1 MLAHAARAGEHA
13 AVGHGRRRYTHAT
26 MHRPSSPFVGRQR
39 ELSELLSAWEHV
51 AAGRGPR
58 TVVVLAESGLGKTRL
73 AQALYEAI
81 AADGAANLEGERGY
95 WPTVLGADGNN
106 LRVNPPLDACAPA
119 APMPFL
125 WWGIRLVDPL
135 GPNHLAGGVLPSSVE
150 RDLLPHLEPLQR
162 ETRRRDRRARVAKVA
177 AGLATDAVVDA
188 LPFASLLK
196 TLVSTGLELK
206 GIHDEGRRDGAGRD
220 LGAAAEARA
229 LTFLD
234 RVLGD
239 LGALL
244 RPGGVPAVVLVDDG
258 QFSPHDPGVVALVDR
273 LHRTAAREGW
283 PLLLLITHWEQEW
296 RAPARGSIA
305 AALRTDEPRGAAL
318 GAADTPPVHEL
329 RLTPV
334 PDLGPWLRA
343 ELPGLHDAQAAALL
357 ARAGGNPRYL
367 DEILRFATGVRGRA
381 LFEGR
386 DPARPLTAAGLQE
399 LLARSVALVDLIAER
414 LAASPDAVQQAVV
427 LASLQ
432 GPEVLDGLVPGAAE
446 ALGVEGSAVAAAL
459 VDAEARHAYL
469 ARIGDA
475 SRAFA
480 QRVYLDV
487 AREHLVAWFDRDEA
501 DAALAAALR
510 ALVAEGRADDLDDAD
525 RARLASLL
533 VATFEGH
540 AGAFERRM
548 VVAAFAILLRPALH
562 RLDAAALELL
572 TPRYVAALAVLD
584 DADLDP
590 DLEWL
595 ALALDAARALGDR
608 DATRAILERFVR
620 LTQETHD
627 DHVSLWGAALLARAR
642 VAFGDHLADEA
653 GPRAAIEQYAAGN
666 AALAAL
672 GDEPFD
678 EDALRAF
685 RLVTDR
691 IGWAALQLG
700 RVDAAEDRFGT
711 VLGIVGQLVALD
723 PGYEHLRAP
732 TLKRL
737 ADCAQLRGDVAAA
750 VARLEE
756 ARAVEAAALE
766 PHDPLSERLAHVVT
780 LLRLSEGLASLG
792 ERAAALQHARAADQL
807 MARAARESAHA
818 DVANLAAAVREQ
830 LASVGG
836 GAA

>member
-1 MLAHAARAGEHA
+1 
-13 AVGHGRRRYTHAT
+13 
-26 MHRPSSPFVGRQR
+26 MHRPSSPFVGRER
-39 ELSELLSAWEHV
+39 ELSELLSAWEQV

-135 GPNHLAGGVLPSSVE
+135 APNHLAGGVLPSSVE

-162 ETRRRDRRARVAKVA
+162 EARRRDRRGRATKAT
-177 AGLATDAVVDA
+177 AGLVADVLVDAV
-188 LPFASLLK
+188 PFASLLK
-196 TLVSTGLELK
+196 SLVSTSLELK
-206 GIHDEGRRDGAGRD
+206 GIHDEGRRDPGGRD
-220 LGAAAEARA
+220 LGTAAEART

-234 RVLGD
+234 RVVGD
-239 LGALL
+239 LGTLL
-244 RPGGVPAVVLVDDG
+244 RPGGAPAVVLVDDG

-283 PLLLLITHWEQEW
+283 RLLLLVTHWEQEW
-296 RAPARGSIA
+296 RAPASGSVA
-305 AALRTDEPRGAAL
+305 TALRS
-318 GAADTPPVHEL
+318 ADAPPVHEL

-334 PDLGPWLRA
+334 PDLSPWLRA
-343 ELPGLHDAQAAALL
+343 ELPGLHAEQAAALL
-357 ARAGGNPRYL
+357 TRAGGNPRYL

-386 DPARPLTAAGLQE
+386 DPARSLTAAGLQE

-459 VDAEARHAYL
+459 ADAEARHAYL

-487 AREHLVAWFDRDEA
+487 AREHLVAWFDRNEA
-501 DAALAAALR
+501 AAALAAALR
-510 ALVAEGRADDLDDAD
+510 DLVAEGRADDLDDAD

-540 AGAFERRM
+540 EGAFERRL
-548 VVAAFAILLRPALH
+548 VVAAYAQLLRPALH

-584 DADLDP
+584 DAYLDP

-595 ALALDAARALGDR
+595 TLALDAARAVRDR

-642 VAFGDHLADEA
+642 VALGDHLADEE
-653 GPRAAIEQYAAGN
+653 GPRAAIEQYGHGN

-672 GDEPFD
+672 GDEPLD

-691 IGWAALQLG
+691 IGWAALHLG
-700 RVDAAEDRFGT
+700 RADAAEDRFRT
-711 VLGIVGQLVALD
+711 CLGIVAQLVALD
-723 PGYEHLRAP
+723 PGYAHLRAP
-732 TLKRL
+732 ALKRL
-737 ADCAQLRGDVAAA
+737 ADCAWRRGDVAGA
-750 VARLEE
+750 VVQLEE
-756 ARAVEAAALE
+756 ARALEAAALA
-766 PHDPLSERLAHVVT
+766 PHDPLSERLTHAVT
-780 LLRLSEGLASLG
+780 LLRLSEGLELLG
-792 ERAAALQHARAADQL
+792 ERAAASRHARTADEL
-807 MARAARESAHA
+807 MVQASRESDHS
-818 DVANLAAAVREQ
+818 DVADLAAAVRAQ

-836 GAA
+836 SEA

>member
-1 MLAHAARAGEHA
+1 MA
-13 AVGHGRRRYTHAT
+13 
-26 MHRPSSPFVGRQR
+26 PSSPFVGREH
-39 ELSELLSAWEHV
+39 ELRELLSAWEQV
-51 AAGRGPR
+51 ATGQGPR

-95 WPTVLGADGNN
+95 WPTVLGRDGNN
-106 LRVNPPLDACAPA
+106 LRVNPPLEACAPA

-125 WWGIRLVDPL
+125 WWGLRLVDPL
-135 GPNHLAGGVLPSSVE
+135 APNHLAGGVLPSSVE

-162 ETRRRDRRARVAKVA
+162 ETRRRDRRTRVAKVA
-177 AGLATDAVVDA
+177 AGLATDALVDA
-188 LPFASLLK
+188 VPFASLLK

-206 GIHDEGRRDGAGRD
+206 GIHDEGRRDGTGRD

-234 RVLGD
+234 RVVGD

-273 LHRTAAREGW
+273 LHRTAARAGW
-283 PLLLLITHWEQEW
+283 PLLLLVTHWEQEW
-296 RAPARGSIA
+296 RAPAGGSIA
-305 AALRTDEPRGAAL
+305 AALQAGALPADARSAGAARGAAL

-343 ELPGLHDAQAAALL
+343 ELPGLHGAQAAALL
-357 ARAGGNPRYL
+357 ERAGGNPRYL

-386 DPARPLTAAGLQE
+386 DPARPLTDAGLQE

-432 GPEVLDGLVPGAAE
+432 GPEVLDGLVPGAAA
-446 ALGVEGSAVAAAL
+446 ALGVDGSAIGSAL
-459 VDAEARHAYL
+459 AEAEDRHAYL

-480 QRVYLDV
+480 QRIYLEV
-487 AREHLVAWFDRDEA
+487 ARDHLVAWFDPGEA
-501 DAALAAALR
+501 EAALAAALR

-572 TPRYVAALAVLD
+572 TPRYLTALTVLD
-584 DADLDP
+584 DGDLDADLD
-590 DLEWL
+590 WL
-595 ALALDAARALGDR
+595 TLALDAARAVRDR
-608 DATRAILERFVR
+608 AATRAILERFVR
-620 LTQETHD
+620 LTQATHD
-627 DHVSLWGAALLARAR
+627 DHVSLWGATLLARAR
-642 VAFGDHLADEA
+642 VALGDHLADEE
-653 GPRAAIEQYAAGN
+653 GPRAAIEQYGAGN

-672 GDEPFD
+672 GDEPLD

-685 RLVTDR
+685 RLITDR
-691 IGWAALQLG
+691 IGWAVLQLG
-700 RVDAAEDRFGT
+700 RLDAAEDRFRT
-711 VLGIVGQLVALD
+711 VLGIVAQLVALD
-723 PGYEHLRAP
+723 PGYAHLRAP

-737 ADCAQLRGDVAAA
+737 ADCARLRGDVAGA
-750 VARLEE
+750 VAHLDE
-756 ARAVEAAALE
+756 ARAIEAAVLS
-766 PHDPLSERLAHVVT
+766 PDDPLSERLAHVVT
-780 LLRLSEGLASLG
+780 LLGLSEGLEALG
-792 ERAAALQHARAADQL
+792 DRTAALQHARTAYDL
-807 MARAARESAHA
+807 MAHASRDSALPA
-818 DVANLAAAVREQ
+818 VTDLAAAVDAQ
-830 LASVGG
+830 LASLGRG
-836 GAA
+836 TP

>member
-1 MLAHAARAGEHA
+1 MQR
-13 AVGHGRRRYTHAT
+13 T
-26 MHRPSSPFVGRQR
+26 SSPFVGRAR
-39 ELSELLSAWEHV
+39 ELSELMSAWVQV
-51 AAGRGPR
+51 AAGQGPR

-135 GPNHLAGGVLPSSVE
+135 APNHLAGGVLPSSVE

-162 ETRRRDRRARVAKVA
+162 ASRRRDRHARVAKVA
-177 AGLATDAVVDA
+177 AGLATDALVDA
-188 LPFASLLK
+188 VPFASLLK
-196 TLVSTGLELK
+196 TLVATGLELK

-234 RVLGD
+234 RVVGD

-244 RPGGVPAVVLVDDG
+244 RPGGAPAVVLVDDG
-258 QFSPHDPGVVALVDR
+258 QFSPHDPGAVALVER
-273 LHRTAAREGW
+273 LHRTAAQEGW
-283 PLLLLITHWEQEW
+283 PLLLLVTHWEQEW
-296 RAPARGSIA
+296 NAAAPGSIA
-305 AALRTDEPRGAAL
+305 GALR
-318 GAADTPPVHEL
+318 AADGPPVQEL

-343 ELPGLHDAQAAALL
+343 ALPGLDGAQAAALL
-357 ARAGGNPRYL
+357 ERAGGNPRYL

-427 LASLQ
+427 LAALQ
-432 GPEVLDGLVPGAAE
+432 GPEVLDGLVPDAAK
-446 ALGVEGSAVAAAL
+446 ALGVEEAAVEAAL
-459 VDAEARHAYL
+459 ADAEDRHAYL
-469 ARIGDA
+469 ARIGAA

-480 QRVYLDV
+480 QRIYLEV
-487 AREHLVAWFDRDEA
+487 AREHLTAWFDAEEA
-501 DAALAAALR
+501 EAALAAALR
-510 ALVAEGRADDLDDAD
+510 TLVAEGRADDLDDAD

-533 VATFEGH
+533 VATFEGQE
-540 AGAFERRM
+540 GAFERRL
-548 VVAAFAILLRPALH
+548 VVAAYAQLLRPALH

-572 TPRYVAALAVLD
+572 TPRFVAALAVLD

-595 ALALDAARALGDR
+595 TLALDAARALRDR

-620 LTQETHD
+620 ITQETHD

-642 VAFGDHLADEA
+642 VALGDHLADEG

-691 IGWAALQLG
+691 IGWVLLESG
-700 RVDAAEDRFGT
+700 RLDDAAERFRT
-711 VLGIVGQLVALD
+711 VLGIVQQLVALD
-723 PGYEHLRAP
+723 PGYAHLRAP
-732 TLKRL
+732 ALKRL
-737 ADCAQLRGDVAAA
+737 ADCTWRQSDVAAA
-750 VARLEE
+750 VAHLEE
-756 ARAVEAAALE
+756 ARAIETATLA
-766 PHDPLSERLAHVVT
+766 PDDPQSHRLAHVVT
-780 LLRLSEGLASLG
+780 LLLLSEGHQLLG
-792 ERAAALQHARAADQL
+792 EPAAALRHARAADDL
-807 MARAARESAHA
+807 MVRASSESAL
-818 DVANLAAAVREQ
+818 DGVAGLAAAVRAQ
-830 LASVGG
+830 LASLGG

>member
-1 MLAHAARAGEHA
+1 
-13 AVGHGRRRYTHAT
+13 
-26 MHRPSSPFVGRQR
+26 MHRPSSPFVGRER
-39 ELSELLSAWEHV
+39 ELNALLSAWGQV
-51 AAGRGPR
+51 AAGHGPH

-73 AQALYEAI
+73 AQAFYEAI
-81 AADGAANLEGERGY
+81 AADGAANQEGERGY
-95 WPTVLGADGNN
+95 WPTVLGRDGNN

-135 GPNHLAGGVLPSSVE
+135 TPNHLAGGVLPSSVE

-162 ETRRRDRRARVAKVA
+162 ATRQRDRRARVAKVA
-177 AGLATDAVVDA
+177 AGLATDALVDA
-188 LPFASLLK
+188 VPFASLLK

-206 GIHDEGRRDGAGRD
+206 GIHDEGRRDGGARD

-234 RVLGD
+234 RVVGD

-244 RPGGVPAVVLVDDG
+244 RSGGVPAVVLVDDG
-258 QFSPHDPGVVALVDR
+258 QFSPHDPGVVALLER
-273 LHRTAAREGW
+273 LHRTAAQEGW

-296 RAPARGSIA
+296 RAPAGGSIA
-305 AALRTDEPRGAAL
+305 GALRADAPRGDAAHGSTL
-318 GAADTPPVHEL
+318 RSADVPPVHEL

-343 ELPGLHDAQAAALL
+343 ELPGLHAEQAAALL
-357 ARAGGNPRYL
+357 TRAGGNPRYL

-459 VDAEARHAYL
+459 ADAEARHAYL

-480 QRVYLDV
+480 QRVYLEV

-510 ALVAEGRADDLDDAD
+510 DLVAEGRADDLDDAD
-525 RARLASLL
+525 RARLASLI
-533 VATFEGH
+533 VATFDGH
-540 AGAFERRM
+540 EGAFERRM
-548 VVAAFAILLRPALH
+548 VVAAFAQLLRPALH

-572 TPRYVAALAVLD
+572 TPRFVAALAVLD

-595 ALALDAARALGDR
+595 TLALDAARAVRDR

-642 VAFGDHLADEA
+642 VALGDHLADEE
-653 GPRAAIEQYAAGN
+653 GPRDAIEQYGHGN

-700 RVDAAEDRFGT
+700 RIDFAEDRFRT
-711 VLGIVGQLVALD
+711 CLGIVAQLVALD
-723 PGYEHLRAP
+723 PGYAHLRAP
-732 TLKRL
+732 ALKRL
-737 ADCAQLRGDVAAA
+737 ADSTWRRGDVAGA
-750 VARLEE
+750 VAHLEE
-756 ARAVEAAALE
+756 ARAIEAAALA
-766 PHDPLSERLAHVVT
+766 PHDPLSERLPHVWT
-780 LLRLSEGLASLG
+780 LLQLSEGHELLG
-792 ERAAALQHARAADQL
+792 QRAAALQHARTANEL
-807 MARAARESAHA
+807 MVQASRESDHSEVA
-818 DVANLAAAVREQ
+818 DLAAAVRAQ
-830 LASVGG
+830 LASAGG
-836 GAA
+836 GVG

>member
-1 MLAHAARAGEHA
+1 
-13 AVGHGRRRYTHAT
+13 
-26 MHRPSSPFVGRQR
+26 MHRPSSPFVGRER
-39 ELSELLSAWEHV
+39 ELSELLSAWGQV
-51 AAGRGPR
+51 AAGAGPR

-81 AADGAANLEGERGY
+81 AADGAADLEGRRGY
-95 WPTVLGADGNN
+95 WPTLLGADGNN
-106 LRVNPPLDACAPA
+106 LRVNPPLEACAPA

-135 GPNHLAGGVLPSSVE
+135 APNHLAGGVLPSSVE

-162 ETRRRDRRARVAKVA
+162 ATRQRDRHARVAKVA
-177 AGLATDAVVDA
+177 AGLATDALVDA
-188 LPFASLLK
+188 VPFASLLK

-206 GIHDEGRRDGAGRD
+206 GIHDEGRRDGVGRD

-234 RVLGD
+234 RVVGD

-244 RPGGVPAVVLVDDG
+244 RSGGAPAVVLVDDG
-258 QFSPHDPGVVALVDR
+258 QFSPHDPGVVALVER
-273 LHRTAAREGW
+273 LHRTAALEGW

-296 RAPARGSIA
+296 RAPVAGSIA
-305 AALRTDEPRGAAL
+305 SALRAGALRADTL
-318 GAADTPPVHEL
+318 RAADVPPVHEL

-334 PDLGPWLRA
+334 PDLGRWLRA

-386 DPARPLTAAGLQE
+386 DPTQALTNAGLQE

-427 LASLQ
+427 LAALQ

-446 ALGVEGSAVAAAL
+446 ALGVAGAAVEAAL
-459 VDAEARHAYL
+459 ADAEDRHAYL
-469 ARIGDA
+469 ARIGAA
-475 SRAFA
+475 SKAFA
-480 QRVYLDV
+480 QRIYLEV
-487 AREHLVAWFDRDEA
+487 AREHLTAWFDA
-501 DAALAAALR
+501 DQAAAALAAALR
-510 ALVAEGRADDLDDAD
+510 ALVADGRADDLDDAD

-540 AGAFERRM
+540 EGAFERRM
-548 VVAAFAILLRPALH
+548 VVAAYAQMLRPSLH

-572 TPRYVAALAVLD
+572 TPRFVAALAVLD

-595 ALALDAARALGDR
+595 TLALDAARALRDQ
-608 DATRAILERFVR
+608 DATRALLERFVR

-642 VAFGDHLADEA
+642 VALGDHVADEE

-691 IGWAALQLG
+691 TGWVLLELG
-700 RVDAAEDRFGT
+700 RLDDAAERFRT
-711 VLGIVGQLVALD
+711 VLGIVQQLVALD
-723 PGYEHLRAP
+723 PGYAHLRAP
-732 TLKRL
+732 ALKRL
-737 ADCAQLRGDVAAA
+737 ADCIWRQGDVAAA
-750 VARLEE
+750 VAHLEE
-756 ARAVEAAALE
+756 ARAIETATLT
-766 PHDPLSERLAHVVT
+766 PDDPLSHRLAHVVT
-780 LLRLSEGLASLG
+780 LLTLAEGLELLG
-792 ERAAALQHARAADQL
+792 DPAAALRHARAADDL
-807 MARAARESAHA
+807 VAPVSRESTHPE
-818 DVANLAAAVREQ
+818 VAGLAAAVREQ
-830 LASVGG
+830 LASLGG
-836 GAA
+836 GAD

>member
-1 MLAHAARAGEHA
+1 
-13 AVGHGRRRYTHAT
+13 
-26 MHRPSSPFVGRQR
+26 MHRPSSPFVGREH
-39 ELSELLSAWEHV
+39 ELSELLSTWAEV
-51 AAGRGPR
+51 AAGNGPR
-58 TVVVLAESGLGKTRL
+58 TVIVLAESGLGKTRL

-81 AADGAANLEGERGY
+81 AADGAANLEGQRGY
-95 WPTVLGADGNN
+95 WPTVLGTDGNN

-135 GPNHLAGGVLPSSVE
+135 APNHLAGGVLPSSVE
-150 RDLLPHLEPLQR
+150 RDLLPHLEPLQH
-162 ETRRRDRRARVAKVA
+162 EARRRDRRGRIAKVA
-177 AGLATDAVVDA
+177 AGLATDALVDA
-188 LPFASLLK
+188 VPFASLLK

-234 RVLGD
+234 RVVGD

-244 RPGGVPAVVLVDDG
+244 RPGGAPAVVLVDDG
-258 QFSPHDPGVVALVDR
+258 QFSPHDPGVVALVER
-273 LHRTAAREGW
+273 LHHTAAREGW
-283 PLLLLITHWEQEW
+283 PLLLLVTHWEQEW
-296 RAPARGSIA
+296 RTPEGGSIA
-305 AALRTDEPRGAAL
+305 AALR
-318 GAADTPPVHEL
+318 AADAAPVHEL

-357 ARAGGNPRYL
+357 DRAGGNPRYL

-446 ALGVEGSAVAAAL
+446 ALGVEGAAVEAAL
-459 VDAEARHAYL
+459 AAAEARHAYL

-475 SRAFA
+475 SKAFA
-480 QRVYLDV
+480 QRIYLEV
-487 AREHLVAWFDRDEA
+487 ARDHLVAWFDPDDA
-501 DAALAAALR
+501 DAALAEALR
-510 ALVAEGRADDLDDAD
+510 TLVANGGFDELDEAD

-540 AGAFERRM
+540 EGAFERRM
-548 VVAAFAILLRPALH
+548 VVAAYAILLRPALH

-584 DADLDP
+584 DADLDA
-590 DLEWL
+590 DLDWL
-595 ALALDAARALGDR
+595 TLALDAARAVHDR
-608 DATRAILERFVR
+608 SATRAILERFVR
-620 LTQETHD
+620 LTQATHD

-642 VAFGDHLADEA
+642 VALGDHLADEE

-666 AALAAL
+666 VALAAL

-678 EDALRAF
+678 EEALLAF

-691 IGWAALQLG
+691 VGWILLEVG
-700 RVDAAEDRFGT
+700 RLDGAEDRFRT
-711 VLGIVGQLVALD
+711 GIAIVRQLEAID
-723 PGYEHLRAP
+723 PGHAHLRASP
-732 TLKRL
+732 LKRL
-737 ADCAQLRGDVAAA
+737 ADCAWRRGDAAGA
-750 VARLEE
+750 VARAEE
-756 ARAVEAAALE
+756 ARAVEAAWLS
-766 PHDPLSERLAHVVT
+766 PDDPLSERLSHVLT
-780 LLRLSEGLASLG
+780 LLGLSEGLEALG
-792 ERAAALQHARAADQL
+792 DRSAALQHARTAHAL
-807 MARAARESAHA
+807 MEEASRESTMPA
-818 DVANLAAAVREQ
+818 VAELAAAVRVQ

-836 GAA
+836 DAA